1 MRGDGLRRGRALSPE
16 KPHIRSGSLA
26 DIRERIRE
34 RIRGCPLYPQKQTCS
49 SSTIT

>member
-1 MRGDGLRRGRALSPE
+1 MRGDGLRGGRALSPE
-16 KPHIRSGSLA
+16 KPHVRSGSLA
-26 DIRERIRE
+26 DIRE